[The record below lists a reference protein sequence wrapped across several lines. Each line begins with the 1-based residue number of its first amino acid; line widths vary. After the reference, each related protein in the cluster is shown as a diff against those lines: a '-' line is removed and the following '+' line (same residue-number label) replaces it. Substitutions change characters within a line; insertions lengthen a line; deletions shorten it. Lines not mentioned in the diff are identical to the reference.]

1 MNQEE
6 QDKRYGQLIA
16 KAWADEEF
24 KAKLKADPKAAMAE
38 VGMDLAEGVDIEV
51 VESTPEKAYLVIPP
65 KPEAVGELSDED
77 LEKVAGGMTAELS
90 PGPPTD
96 TVHGQWKS
104 IRGGGLRLH
113 DGVGGKGNSHTNGI
127 SEWDDLSASK
137 S

>member
-38 VGMDLAEGVDIEV
+38 VGMDLAEGVEIEV

-65 KPEAVGELSDED
+65 KPEPVGELSDED
-77 LEKVAGGMTAELS
+77 LEKVAGGIFKTQPPEDSSHQFSTQQPRGAPLRPAPS
-90 PGPPTD
+90 P
-96 TVHGQWKS
+96 W
-104 IRGGGLRLH
+104 
-113 DGVGGKGNSHTNGI
+113 GKTF
-127 SEWDDLSASK
+127 EEQ
-137 S
+137 